1 MPLYKEDSREKRK
14 ETKNDASPFASPARG
29 DDRVLFLFSFGN
41 ATISGTVSRLARRK
55 GSKALRNKQ
64 KAGCVI
70 PKLLESRRRVEASAR
85 KRQAREENQ
94 SARGRLTSLSHS
106 LIRPSQHTGSTPSAR
121 SSTLRGAR
129 PGKNWTGV
137 GRRGAN
143 EGRERDDVGAFFLFG
158 YGFSLLCSSS
168 FVFLPLPRAQRFP
181 QLLFSSASTFNV
193 KQTT

>member
-121 SSTLRGAR
+121 SSKLRGAR
-129 PGKNWTGV
+129 PGKNWKGV
-137 GRRGAN
+137 GE
-143 EGRERDDVGAFFLFG
+143 EGQTREEKETMLELFFFSVMASLF
-158 YGFSLLCSSS
+158 SALRPSSS
-168 FVFLPLPRAQRFP
+168 CLCRALSAFRSCSILPLP
-181 QLLFSSASTFNV
+181 LST
-193 KQTT
+193 